1 VAFELPRD
9 LSWAYRELGIDL
21 PKLNQSER
29 FELPVPA
36 TFVVSAAEETS
47 AAPPECVPT
56 APRVHLR
63 RDHPGPPI
71 GQSNIRAATLRAL
84 DPARMRCSER
94 ERVARRRRA
103 AR

>member
-1 VAFELPRD
+1 MAFELPRD

-47 AAPPECVPT
+47 AAPPQCVPT

-63 RDHPGPPI
+63 RGPPWSPNWPK
-71 GQSNIRAATLRAL
+71 QHPCR
-84 DPARMRCSER
+84 D
-94 ERVARRRRA
+94 A
-103 AR
+103 ARAESGANALL